1 MYSPAAAVRQQAG
14 VAHATSAWL
23 EWVELQTAHP
33 PFRIDRTFPSIRSSP
48 CSSRLPSAQVYDIRI
63 AQVSKEVPMC
73 TGNVG
78 VARRI
83 DLESISEDIARLVKE
98 LDNEVEGEV
107 KVHELKN
114 IGAKLDKIVKG

>member
-1 MYSPAAAVRQQAG
+1 
-14 VAHATSAWL
+14 
-23 EWVELQTAHP
+23 
-33 PFRIDRTFPSIRSSP
+33 
-48 CSSRLPSAQVYDIRI
+48 
-63 AQVSKEVPMC
+63 MC

-83 DLESISEDIARLVKE
+83 DLESISEDIAKLVKE

-114 IGAKLDKIVKG
+114 IDTKLQKIIKG